1 MNTCPNPNSPE
12 WKELVSKMGE
22 AQAMTAYTLNGNNTP
37 SVEQAEALLSKLKI
51 QEKDEQISRS
61 SDEFKL
67 QRAVQQRTYLEQQK
81 LKANFKQKETFDR
94 LIEMNNAY
102 QQFLNNNIQLSKS
115 GQPTI
120 KTISVSNFIGSSDF
134 NVDPAEYEAFKL
146 FGTFMHEVLE
156 VAQLKAIEQ
165 NSAIHNI
172 LDEAFFKETYDNY
185 VKKNPFFIEN
195 LDEKDMFEMAKD
207 LARIVSV
214 NNDRGFIILPEITV
228 MGTTRTGSKVLGR
241 LDLMMI
247 DSQGRV
253 KVFDFKTKKVKNL
266 MQTPPGGK
274 PEAAPDLAFLEL
286 ALKTFAVSNKE
297 GTSPAFGKQ
306 SRTAYDTWTL
316 QLKVYENI
324 LMQSGI
330 DITESSIVSLMYQ
343 TDENKKYMGSGI
355 HVFEGENYYSYAAVA
370 NIPGDDGRWR
380 TIDTM
385 NAGKLKELRD
395 VVDKEIPT
403 SETEEQEKTA
413 KKAKSLEFEP
423 SKEDD
428 QKLRDTLDKVIENE
442 LSETYKRIQELKN
455 ADPEKQNPRLQ
466 EMLEAR
472 TKSLQDFKAISSTI
486 HNTSAENLVYSKNL
500 ALAIEATS
508 ADLEKLAT
516 LSDEAI
522 QSFKIDKNSYTTQDG
537 QQIAEAYKKS
547 KSLSVVL
554 DIIKE
559 ITDEARNN
567 PENNI
572 TVDSNIMKVISK
584 MEADKE
590 RIQSNFAKV
599 GMFNSIKVLQ
609 SIGDKTFTE
618 VNADLVEAAQAQL
631 QILEKQYNQLKEG
644 KALSIAQNIKSSM
657 LSFMSKDYKRKLA
670 ERLNSENSEDNPG
683 LMYELEKLEKQILTK
698 KAIIDGGLNS
708 DYESLERYIN
718 GITDS
723 ASNLYLGS
731 TNAFNSSSWTQNLM
745 LDKFIASASNS
756 GIEISAFTMMLK
768 NAEGVARMNVQND
781 LAALKFDQKRDE
793 LLKKYTVEQLNAM
806 VSERRTS
813 TIIDEKGNPVEK
825 SELFMTKPFSE
836 EYENTYRS
844 YNQKIKQLNK
854 EIETAKAEHNASIKT
869 PDESVKKQALLD
881 KIAEKQT
888 ARTEHIKWMME
899 NCHLP
904 YNKKFYELQ
913 LSMPDEIRNQIQEK
927 YLEIEVITYQVG
939 KGNEVLL
946 DENDFDRLEELEIE
960 IQKLRSSIKE
970 SNPQYAELMAE
981 FNNLFEFDVNQAYF
995 DRVEFNART
1004 KYETEFPDEW
1014 EKWKKRN
1021 TVTRP
1026 TSEWYEEM
1034 ASLYEA
1040 RAELFGSD
1048 PEISDL
1054 MQKRRD
1060 ILSPYKI
1067 GGRIKPQ
1074 YLSQVEIDNISEIDA
1089 RIEAIIEAKTKTGST
1104 LSAEEKRASREITD
1118 AIKRLS
1124 TLQLSESYNDAFEA
1138 KIKSLFEHKN
1148 SIIAAET
1155 KLAEARTKGDKKA
1168 IEEAEEELIFEETQF
1183 GTQEAIFESW
1193 YNMHHENKYQSILT
1207 GYDIRN
1213 NRVPKSYNYEK
1224 LPAPAVKEQYME
1236 TVPHPKYKIKRLK
1249 ESSKNPDFLKSP
1261 DGIPM
1266 PKAVVKNAD
1275 GNYVIDPAYQ
1285 NSPNVNSKYL
1295 ELMNNPEV
1303 FSFYND
1309 TMKMFFN
1316 LQSKVEGRKIGYMV
1330 PGYAASAIENLKGKG
1345 LRESLSSEYEKFIDK
1360 NVRAYGSIDEV
1371 ENTFGDHGSK
1381 IRHRFT
1387 KQLSEN
1393 MQTQDAIGAVIKYAT
1408 EAHYNIAMQEVAPQA
1423 DMYIEH
1429 LEFMAEQL
1437 QKKIQQGKPTTIKD
1451 KTTGK
1456 ETKVDMS
1463 QRLAQLKNVIE
1474 ILQFERKKF
1483 LYGQA
1488 ETKDQLNKKLV
1499 KRMNAIFA
1507 YTSMIRIGFDVVNQ
1521 TKNYISG
1528 NVQAFIAAGGLDS
1541 DKYTR
1546 EDFMWAKAKVYGY
1559 NGFLHQYFADW
1570 GRVSDVGKDTMLYR
1584 FFNPAQKD
1592 FVKYVSEVT
1601 GSKGRRLAGKA
1612 TNFQELGFMMQ
1623 DKGDTEIAVT
1633 VMYAVM
1639 NHHKFRV
1646 IEKHDADGNPVYQ
1659 KDEQGNDV
1667 YVPAHEIY
1675 IKDKDGLLVRRK
1687 DVEYTQQDEN
1697 RLRNIIYSEMR
1708 RAQGNYAKAD
1718 QTKFE
1723 ENILG
1728 KMVFFFRKYLVPQ
1741 LLNRFG
1747 YLRPNWEGSEA
1758 AMGYWRA
1765 LALATN
1771 AYGAKEIGKHLLLGS
1786 KKMSGR
1792 TDNKLGQFLTRKVG
1806 QARRDMIAMLVFTVL
1821 GIMAR
1826 NYVRKKDDED
1836 EELGMLEGNA
1846 IRVLWGVKGETL
1858 SMWPV
1863 GAGGDEY
1870 IKNFTTAT
1878 TYLRELQGVK
1888 KFGSH
1893 ALNYTL
1899 AMMINGGEEP
1909 DPAYD
1914 SQFYQEVWKDAF
1926 YGRKYGAYEKG
1937 DAKIGKDLMD
1947 LTGLKNFRN
1956 TINPNYLIDQ
1966 MKGKQ

>member
-12 WKELVSKMGE
+12 WKELVAKLGE

-37 SVEQAEALLSKLKI
+37 SVEQAEAIINKLKI

-81 LKANFKQKETFDR
+81 FDANYKQKETIDK
-94 LIEMNNAY
+94 LIAMNDAY
-102 QQFLNNNIQLSKS
+102 QQFLKSNIELAKN

-120 KTISVSNFIGSSDF
+120 KTISVSNFIGSADF
-134 NVDPAEYEAFKL
+134 NVDPHEYEAFKL

-156 VAQLKAIEQ
+156 IAQLKSLEQ
-165 NSAIHNI
+165 NKAIHNI
-172 LDEAFFKETYDNY
+172 LDEDFFKETYDNY
-185 VKKNPFFIEN
+185 TKKNPFFIEN
-195 LDEKDMFEMAKD
+195 LDEKEMFEMAKQ
-207 LARIVSV
+207 LAMNVSIF
-214 NNDRGFIILPEITV
+214 NDKGFKILPEITV
-228 MGTTRTGSKVLGR
+228 MGTTRSGSKVLGR
-241 LDLMMI
+241 LDLLLI
-247 DSQGRV
+247 DSQGTV
-253 KVFDFKTKKVKNL
+253 KVFDFKTKKVQNL
-266 MQTPPGGK
+266 METPPGGK
-274 PEAAPDLAFLEL
+274 PQANPDLAFLNL
-286 ALKTFAVSNKE
+286 AHKSFAVSNKE

-306 SRTAYDTWTL
+306 TRTAYDTWTL

-324 LMQSGI
+324 LMQS
-330 DITESSIVSLMYQ
+330 DIAVKDSSIVALMYQ
-343 TDENKKYMGSGI
+343 TDDNKKYLGSDI
-355 HVFEGENYYSYAAVA
+355 HVFEGDNYYSYAAVVSL
-370 NIPGDDGRWR
+370 PGDDGRWR

-385 NAGKLKELRD
+385 NAGKLKDLRD
-395 VVDKEIPT
+395 VVDTEIPT
-403 SETEEQEKTA
+403 SEVEEKEKTA
-413 KKAKSLEFEP
+413 KKAKSLEFTPRE
-423 SKEDD
+423 EDD
-428 QKLRDTLDKVIENE
+428 KALRETLKNAIDNE

-472 TKSLQDFKAISSTI
+472 TKSLQDFKAITSTI
-486 HNTSAENLVYSKNL
+486 QNATSENLNYSKNL
-500 ALAIEATS
+500 ALAIEATA
-508 ADLEKLAT
+508 ADFEKLAK

-522 QSFKIDKNSYTTQDG
+522 VNFKLDRNSLTTKEG
-537 QQIAEAYKKS
+537 QQISEAYKKS
-547 KSLSVVL
+547 KSLTVVL

-559 ITDEARNN
+559 ITDEARSN

-572 TVDSNIMKVISK
+572 TVDSNIMKVISGI
-584 MEADKE
+584 EADKE
-590 RIQSNFAKV
+590 RIQSNFAKAA
-599 GMFNSIKVLQ
+599 MYNSIKVLQ
-609 SIGDKTFTE
+609 SIGDKTFQD
-618 VNADLVEAAQAQL
+618 VNADLKEAAEAKL
-631 QILEKQYNQLKEG
+631 IILKEQYEKLKNG
-644 KALSIAQNIKSSM
+644 KALGIGQTIKSSL
-657 LSFMSKDYKRKLA
+657 LSFMSKDYKQKLA
-670 ERLNSENSEDNPG
+670 ERMGEGSDA
-683 LMYELEKLEKQILTK
+683 LMYELEKLEKQIITQQ
-698 KAIIDGGLNS
+698 AIIDGGLSS
-708 DYESLERYIN
+708 DYDSLERYIS
-718 GITDS
+718 GVTDS
-723 ASNLYLGS
+723 TSDLYLGS
-731 TNAFNSSSWTQNLM
+731 PTAFNSNSWLQNMM

-781 LAALKFDQKRDE
+781 LAALKFDQKRDK
-793 LLKKYTVEQLNAM
+793 LLQRMTVEQINAKL
-806 VSERRTS
+806 SERRTS
-813 TIIDEKGNPVEK
+813 TIIDKEGNPVEK
-825 SELFMTKPFSE
+825 SELFMLKPFSE
-836 EYENTYRS
+836 EYENTYRAFS
-844 YNQKIKQLNK
+844 QKIKQLNK
-854 EIETAKAEHNASIKT
+854 EIESAKEVYNSSIKT
-869 PDESVKKQALLD
+869 PEEAQNKQALLD

-888 ARTEHIKWMME
+888 EHNNYIKWMME

-913 LSMPDEIRNQIQEK
+913 LNIPLEIRNQIQEK
-927 YLEIEVITYQVG
+927 YLEIEVITHQVG

-946 DENDFDRLEELEIE
+946 EEHDFDRLEELEIE

-970 SNPQYAELMAE
+970 TNPKYAELMAE
-981 FNNLFEFDVNQAYF
+981 FNDLFEFDVNQAYF
-995 DRVEFNART
+995 DRMEFNART
-1004 KYETEFPDEW
+1004 KYETEFPEEW

-1026 TSEWYEEM
+1026 TSEWYEELT
-1034 ASLYEA
+1034 ALYEA
-1040 RAELFGSD
+1040 RADLFGSD

-1054 MQKRRD
+1054 MQQRRN

-1074 YLSQVEIDNISEIDA
+1074 YLSQIEIDQISEIDA
-1089 RIEAIIEAKTKTGST
+1089 RIEDIIEAKSKSGGT
-1104 LSAEEKRASREITD
+1104 LTADEKRASREISD
-1118 AIKRLS
+1118 AIKRIAS
-1124 TLQLSESYNDAFEA
+1124 LQLSESYNDAFEV
-1138 KIKSLFEHKN
+1138 KVKSLFEHKN
-1148 SIIAAET
+1148 SIISAET

-1168 IEEAEEELIFEETQF
+1168 IDEAEEELIFEETQF
-1183 GTQEAIFESW
+1183 GIQEAAFEKW

-1224 LPAPAVKEQYME
+1224 MPAPAVKEQYME

-1266 PKAVVKNAD
+1266 PKAITKNAD

-1285 NSPNVNSKYL
+1285 NSSNINSKYAD
-1295 ELMNNPEV
+1295 LMNDQEL

-1330 PGYAASAIENLKGKG
+1330 PGYAASTIENLKGKG
-1345 LRESLSSEYEKFIDK
+1345 LSQAVKDEFEKFVDK
-1360 NVRAYGSIDEV
+1360 NVRQVGSIDKI
-1371 ENTFGDHGSK
+1371 ENTFGEQGARL
-1381 IRHRFT
+1381 RHRFT
-1387 KQLSEN
+1387 EQLPEN

-1429 LEFMAEQL
+1429 LEYMAEQL
-1437 QKKIQQGKPTTIKD
+1437 QKKVQQGKPLTVKD
-1451 KTTGK
+1451 EATGK
-1456 ETKVDMS
+1456 DVKIDIS
-1463 QRLAQLKNVIE
+1463 KRLAQLNNVIE

-1483 LYGQA
+1483 LFGQT
-1488 ETKDQLNKKLV
+1488 ETNEQVSKALI

-1507 YTSMIRIGFDVVNQ
+1507 YTSLIRIGFDTVNQ

-1570 GRVSDVGKDTMLYR
+1570 GRVSDVGQDTMLYR

-1592 FVKYVSEVT
+1592 FIKYVSEIS
-1601 GSKGRRLAGKA
+1601 GNKGRRLAGKA

-1646 IEKHDADGNPVYQ
+1646 IEKHDAEGNPIYQ

-1667 YVPAHEIY
+1667 YVPVHEIY
-1675 IKDKDGLLVRRK
+1675 IKDKDGMLTRRK

-1697 RLRNIIYSEMR
+1697 RIRNIIYSEMR

-1723 ENILG
+1723 ENIIG

-1765 LALATN
+1765 LWLAKN

-1786 KKMSGR
+1786 KRMSKN
-1792 TDNKLGQFLTRKVG
+1792 TDNKMGQFLTRKVG
-1806 QARRDMIAMLVFTVL
+1806 QARRDMIAMLILAVL
-1821 GIMAR
+1821 GRMALM
-1826 NYVRKKDDED
+1826 YVRKKDDDD

-1878 TYLRELQGVK
+1878 TYLRELQTAK
-1888 KFGSH
+1888 KFASH
-1893 ALNYTL
+1893 AWNYGL
-1899 AMMINGGEEP
+1899 AMTLNGGEEP

-1914 SQFYQEVWKDAF
+1914 SEFYQEIWKDAF
-1926 YGRKYGAYEKG
+1926 YSRKYGAYEKG

-1956 TINPNYLIDQ
+1956 TINPNYIIDQ